1 MSLSRND
8 FLGAQIELMARAN
21 PMAWFETYGTIMG
34 PKREPLRWPELI
46 ANKMQRE
53 EDEVIR
59 YCEARDI
66 PCKIIKLKGRRQ
78 GSSTGSLA
86 QMAHRVRRKPTAAII
101 CGLEYQKNV
110 KVMEEIFW
118 RFCDEDKLPW
128 GVKAKRLRGQGGEW
142 SNGSKLTL
150 ITANNPDA
158 GKGDGAQFV
167 LMTEAAYYPV
177 SEKKNDADLFRSLFQ
192 LVPREG
198 GSVIIIESTPKG
210 EGGRFHETWVGAISF
225 EDLKAGRIPENW
237 NGFVKLFYPWHEHP
251 GYRRNL
257 TLMEELRVRETL
269 SEREEELMAEFPHIA
284 ADLGR
289 LAWRRAVIAGP
300 DFLGDEAEFEREYP
314 SDEIRC
320 FAGSGTGFF
329 DGLKLKHMR
338 DHCREG
344 ETGKLAMGPDEFV
357 DFVPGLE
364 GAWCRVWERPKDG
377 FSYWISVDTMTGE
390 LSGSKDSDNHAVL
403 VWRSGHF
410 GPDGW
415 VPPAIVARLADV
427 AAEGYPKNKD
437 KLACRWDTDIVE
449 SRLALLAQYYGCAP
463 MVIETNQDN
472 GLQRSMRAYGWATFY
487 KQERENEVETDPKEI
502 YGWRTTTK
510 NRLAMLEPL
519 KAAIRQWRPPGK
531 RLAAD
536 ADGVDI
542 WDARI
547 LREFSRFIVKDNGR
561 IEAGAGAKDDSVM
574 SAAIGLATKHMAK
587 IFRDRRAYILDG
599 GAFRDQGR
607 PRDQS
612 FGL

>member
-1 MSLSRND
+1 
-8 FLGAQIELMARAN
+8 
-21 PMAWFETYGTIMG
+21 
-34 PKREPLRWPELI
+34 
-46 ANKMQRE
+46 
-53 EDEVIR
+53 
-59 YCEARDI
+59 
-66 PCKIIKLKGRRQ
+66 
-78 GSSTGSLA
+78 
-86 QMAHRVRRKPTAAII
+86 
-101 CGLEYQKNV
+101 
-110 KVMEEIFW
+110 
-118 RFCDEDKLPW
+118 
-128 GVKAKRLRGQGGEW
+128 
-142 SNGSKLTL
+142 
-150 ITANNPDA
+150 
-158 GKGDGAQFV
+158 
-167 LMTEAAYYPV
+167 
-177 SEKKNDADLFRSLFQ
+177 
-192 LVPREG
+192 
-198 GSVIIIESTPKG
+198 
-210 EGGRFHETWVGAISF
+210 
-225 EDLKAGRIPENW
+225 
-237 NGFVKLFYPWHEHP
+237 
-251 GYRRNL
+251 
-257 TLMEELRVRETL
+257 
-269 SEREEELMAEFPHIA
+269 
-284 ADLGR
+284 
-289 LAWRRAVIAGP
+289 
-300 DFLGDEAEFEREYP
+300 
-314 SDEIRC
+314 
-320 FAGSGTGFF
+320 
-329 DGLKLKHMR
+329 
-338 DHCREG
+338 
-344 ETGKLAMGPDEFV
+344 MGPDEFV

-364 GAWCRVWERPKDG
+364 GAWCRVWERPKEG

-502 YGWRTTTK
+502 YGWRTTAK

-531 RLAAD
+531 RRAAD